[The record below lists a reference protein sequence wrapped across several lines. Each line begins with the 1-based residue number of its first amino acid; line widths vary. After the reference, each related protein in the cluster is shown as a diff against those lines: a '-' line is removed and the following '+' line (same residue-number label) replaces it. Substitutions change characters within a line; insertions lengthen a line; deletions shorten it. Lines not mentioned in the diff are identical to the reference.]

1 MQSSYVIFLTQFH
14 AIKAAKTATKKARQ
28 FELQRHVRQL
38 KQCQS
43 GKTSKEQSVE
53 ELEEELNILKRM
65 DIQQVATNALVSKL
79 VKSKLLPRPQL
90 AISLDAERA
99 KDFPI
104 LETARNLGLDPTQ
117 KSGYDSVREE
127 RVVHQV
133 QSAKVLAEEL
143 ASCIKSVA
151 ALVFPPAPK
160 DTASKATEPNTSAQG
175 DEEVAPVQPAKKAK
189 SKEAPA
195 PVPEEDD
202 YSSDDGFGDEDT
214 ERVTNQQ
221 WNLSD
226 MDKLDALVGSGSDE
240 SDDEDDADSDSDDEG
255 NSSDYNPSRRAKR
268 PRSES
273 PEDDNFLP
281 SLATGFIPAAADD
294 DWNDAEADFA
304 DQDASG
310 KGPAKSMRKNRRG
323 QRERR
328 AYVFYC

>member
-1 MQSSYVIFLTQFH
+1 
-14 AIKAAKTATKKARQ
+14 
-28 FELQRHVRQL
+28 
-38 KQCQS
+38 
-43 GKTSKEQSVE
+43 
-53 ELEEELNILKRM
+53 M
-65 DIQQVATNALVSKL
+65 DIQQVAMNALVSKL

-90 AISLDAERA
+90 AVSLDAERA

-104 LETARNLGLDPTQ
+104 YETAQKLGLDPT
-117 KSGYDSVREE
+117 KKGEYDSVREE

-143 ASCIKSVA
+143 TSCIKSVA

-160 DTASKATEPNTSAQG
+160 ETTSNVVETSNATQDTESAIP
-175 DEEVAPVQPAKKAK
+175 AQPAKKAK
-189 SKEAPA
+189 TKQ
-195 PVPEEDD
+195 VPTSVQEDD

-214 ERVTNQQ
+214 DRVPNQQ
-221 WNLSD
+221 WDLSD
-226 MDKLDALVGSGSDE
+226 MDKLDALVGSGSDDSDGDE
-240 SDDEDDADSDSDDEG
+240 EDGTSDDED
-255 NSSDYNPSRRAKR
+255 NSSDVGPSMRAKR

-273 PEDDNFLP
+273 DEDEDEDEDENEDFLP
-281 SLATGFIPAAADD
+281 SLATGFIPAGAGD

-328 AYVFYC
+328 AYVSHY

>member
-1 MQSSYVIFLTQFH
+1 M
-14 AIKAAKTATKKARQ
+14 
-28 FELQRHVRQL
+28 RQL
-38 KQCQS
+38 KQRQS
-43 GKTSKEQSVE
+43 GKASKEQSIE
-53 ELEEELNILKRM
+53 ELEEELKILKHM
-65 DIQQVATNALVSKL
+65 EIQQVATNALVSKL

-90 AISLDAERA
+90 ALSLDAERA
-99 KDFPI
+99 KNFPI
-104 LETARNLGLDPTQ
+104 YETARNLGLDPT
-117 KSGYDSVREE
+117 KKGEYGSIREE
-127 RVVHQV
+127 RIVHQV

-160 DTASKATEPNTSAQG
+160 DTASNVTEPVTSAQSG
-175 DEEVAPVQPAKKAK
+175 EAAAPDQPAKKTK
-189 SKEAPA
+189 TKE
-195 PVPEEDD
+195 VPTSAQDEDD

-214 ERVTNQQ
+214 ERVPNQK

-240 SDDEDDADSDSDDEG
+240 SDDEEDVGDSNSDDEG
-255 NSSDYNPSRRAKR
+255 DSSDYGPSRRAKR

-328 AYVFYC
+328 AYVSYY